1 MRLASSLLAAI
12 ISSNVAV
19 AQQPLA
25 DSLATRVD
33 AIFARFA
40 RPDSP
45 GCALGIFQNGAIT
58 YSKGYGT
65 ANLEYGVPITPST
78 PFISGSVAKQFT
90 AAAIALLVE
99 QGRLSLDDD
108 VRKYIPELPDYG
120 AKITVDQLVHHMSG
134 LRDFWALVQVA
145 DMRFDDGYAV
155 GDVVRLAA
163 RQKHL
168 NFPPGTEYDYS
179 NTGYIALGLIV
190 QRVTGKSLR
199 DFTAEQIFG
208 PLGMTSTHFHDDHTM
223 LVPGRASAYSPLPEG
238 GWRIN
243 VWNNDIVGQGGL
255 ILTVNDLLK
264 WDENF
269 YTGTVGGP
277 GFLKR
282 QLQQGKLTNGTVLS
296 YAFGLTVGEYRGLP
310 LVEHG
315 GSSGGYRTIISR
327 FPTLHTSVVALCN
340 VTDAN
345 TTMLSHQVADIVL
358 GSTLSGAA
366 ERPRW
371 NADSTT
377 ATRAPAPS
385 ARELAALGGRYYS
398 PELDATYD
406 VSASGS
412 VVTVKRPR
420 GEVDTLAVTGPRTF
434 RASGLTY
441 RFAPD
446 VSGKAPSFAVDIGRA
461 RGMEFNRVTDA
472 STKPASKT
480 KE

>member
-1 MRLASSLLAAI
+1 MRLTISLLATVVL
-12 ISSNVAV
+12 SSVAS
-19 AQQPLA
+19 AQQLSPDLA
-25 DSLATRVD
+25 SRVD
-33 AIFARFA
+33 GVFARFA

-45 GCALGIFQNGAIT
+45 GCALGVFQNGTIT

-65 ANLEYGVPITPST
+65 ANLEYGVPITAST

-120 AKITVDQLVHHMSG
+120 ARITVDHLVHHTSG

-145 DMRFDDGYAV
+145 GMRFDDGYTV
-155 GDVVRLAA
+155 GDVIRLAA

-199 DFTAEQIFG
+199 EFTAEEIFG

-223 LVPGRASAYSPLPEG
+223 LVPGRASAYTPLPEG
-238 GWRIN
+238 GYRIN

-255 ILTVNDLLK
+255 ILTVDDLLK

-269 YTGTVGGP
+269 YTGKVGGP
-277 GFLKR
+277 GFLAR
-282 QLQQGKLTNGTVLS
+282 QLQQGKLANGTTLS
-296 YAFGLTVGEYRGLP
+296 YAFGLTIGEYRGLR

-327 FPTLHTSVVALCN
+327 FPTEHTSVVALCN
-340 VTDAN
+340 TTEAN
-345 TTMLSHQVADIVL
+345 TTMLSHQVADIVFGSKL
-358 GSTLSGAA
+358 SAPAQRATRPDSAAPRGTMPAADDLSTL
-366 ERPRW
+366 
-371 NADSTT
+371 T
-377 ATRAPAPS
+377 
-385 ARELAALGGRYYS
+385 GRYYS
-398 PELDATYD
+398 TELDATCD
-406 VSASGS
+406 VSVNGT
-412 VVTVKRPR
+412 VLTVKRPR
-420 GEVDTLAVTGPRTF
+420 GEVDTLRVVDPRTF
-434 RASGLTY
+434 RAGALTY
-441 RFAPD
+441 RFSPTVA
-446 VSGKAPSFAVDIGRA
+446 GKAPSFAVDIGRA
-461 RGMEFNRVTDA
+461 RGMEFNRVTAA

>member
-1 MRLASSLLAAI
+1 MRLTVSVLATVVLSGTAS
-12 ISSNVAV
+12 
-19 AQQPLA
+19 AQQLPNDVA
-25 DSLATRVD
+25 GRVD
-33 AIFARFA
+33 AVFARFA

-58 YSKGYGT
+58 YSKGYGS
-65 ANLEYGVPITPST
+65 ANLEYAVPITPST

-99 QGRLSLDDD
+99 QGRISLDDD
-108 VRKYIPELPDYG
+108 VRKYIPELPNYG
-120 AKITVDQLVHHMSG
+120 PKITIDHLVHHTSG

-145 DMRFDDGYAV
+145 GMRYDDGYAV
-155 GDVVRLAA
+155 GDVIRLAA

-199 DFTAEQIFG
+199 EFTTEQIFG

-238 GWRIN
+238 GYRIN

-269 YTGTVGGP
+269 YTGKVGGA

-282 QLQQGKLTNGTVLS
+282 QLQQGKLANGTTLA
-296 YAFGLTVGEYRGLP
+296 YAFGLTVGEYRGLR

-327 FPTLHTSVVALCN
+327 FPTEHASVVALCN
-340 VTDAN
+340 TTDAN

-358 GSTLSGAA
+358 GPKLGPPTQRAA
-366 ERPRW
+366 RP
-371 NADSTT
+371 DSA
-377 ATRAPAPS
+377 ATRGTTPP
-385 ARELAALGGRYYS
+385 ARELSALAGRYYS
-398 PELDATYD
+398 TELDATYD
-406 VSASGS
+406 VSATGTT
-412 VVTVKRPR
+412 VTVKRPR
-420 GEVDTLAVTGPRTF
+420 GEVDTLQVVGPQTF
-434 RASGLTY
+434 RAGGLTY
-441 RFAPD
+441 HFSPNTA
-446 VSGKAPSFAVDIGRA
+446 GKAPSFAVDIGRA
-461 RGMEFNRVTDA
+461 RGMEFDRM
-472 STKPASKT
+472 PGSKT